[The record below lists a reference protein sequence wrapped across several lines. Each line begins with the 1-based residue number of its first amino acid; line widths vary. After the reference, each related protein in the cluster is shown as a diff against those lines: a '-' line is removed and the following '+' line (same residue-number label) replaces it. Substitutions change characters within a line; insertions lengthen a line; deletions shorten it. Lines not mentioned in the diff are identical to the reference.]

1 MEEKNV
7 VTFTDEN
14 NDSFEFEI
22 ADSFEM
28 DGNKYVALIP
38 PEEAVGDDEDA
49 EVLIMRIESEN
60 DDEDIF
66 VSIEEDE
73 ELDKAFAMF
82 KDRCS
87 DVFDF
92 AD

>member
-14 NDSFEFEI
+14 NESFEFEI

-38 PEEAVGDDEDA
+38 PEDAVDENEDS

-60 DDEDIF
+60 EDEDIF

-73 ELDKAFAMF
+73 ELDKAFSMF
-82 KDRCS
+82 KDRCG

-92 AD
+92 AE

>member
-1 MEEKNV
+1 MEEINV

-14 NDSFEFEI
+14 NETFEFEI
-22 ADSFEM
+22 ADSFEI

-38 PEEAVGDDEDA
+38 PEEAVGEGEDA
-49 EVLIMRIESEN
+49 EVLIMRIESEGE
-60 DDEDIF
+60 DEDIF

-82 KDRCS
+82 KDRCA

-92 AD
+92 AE